1 MPQDVIRQ
9 VQAFRAGLDALP
21 AGPATVQALLS
32 EAVQSF
38 ELHCTL
44 FDQLSDCMTAMS

>member
-1 MPQDVIRQ
+1 

-21 AGPATVQALLS
+21 ADPATVQALLG